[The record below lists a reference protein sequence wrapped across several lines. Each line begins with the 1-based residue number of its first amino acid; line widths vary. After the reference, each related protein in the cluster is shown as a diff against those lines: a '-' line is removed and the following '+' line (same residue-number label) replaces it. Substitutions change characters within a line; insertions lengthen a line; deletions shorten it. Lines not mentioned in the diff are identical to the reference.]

1 MPISRRA
8 RRIVW
13 ALLLSVTAAPAA
25 SAASLWAWQ
34 GGTAS
39 WCDPFAW
46 SPSTWYPDDGNG
58 GLTFDV
64 DFGSGSAALDCGAIS
79 IQALNLTGG
88 TIDAADDLSLNAL
101 FTWSAG
107 TLGGTGATRADGGL
121 TLAGSAQKNLADT
134 RLLVLAAGSS
144 SSWDDGN
151 LSLGAGG
158 ATLRTEAG
166 ATLTVAA
173 PGSSLSDD
181 SDSGFFDNQ
190 GSFVVALPGSADV
203 FTVSAGTLTN
213 SGLIDVQQGRLYLVG
228 MGSHTGLL
236 QGAGTLRSI
245 GTTTLQSGASLTGS
259 GVEVVGGLLEV
270 LPGATFAAQDT
281 ALIGAANG
289 TLRVTGPA
297 TTATTGTGRMTGSG
311 AILEGDGSFTS
322 NGAFILS
329 VGIMRGSGT
338 TRIEGGLTITNSG
351 TKLLEDSRTLV
362 LGAGSSSS
370 WEGGDLRLH
379 SDASLRTEPAA
390 ILTVTAAGRRLHA
403 FGVSVSATFDN
414 QGSFVVDLPDPVDV
428 FTLLGGTLANSGLID
443 VQQGI
448 LSLGTGSHT
457 GVLRGAGTVRQNG
470 LKTTLQSGASLTV
483 ARVEVEGGTLEVLPD
498 ATFAVQHTALTSPA
512 GGSLRVA
519 GPATTATTVTGLLS
533 GDVAWLEGDGTFVS
547 TGVFTF
553 DTGTMRG
560 SGTTRIEGGLTI
572 TGSGTKTLMDTR
584 TLLLATGSSSSW
596 DDGDLGLAGG
606 SATLRTEAGA
616 TLTVTA
622 PSRSLIQGFF
632 DNQGSFVS
640 SLPGAADVFTLAAG
654 SHTNTGTF
662 DVEHGMLEIEGPFSQ
677 TAGSLRLSGGSITAS
692 VPLEIAGGALEGT
705 GALTAHVTL
714 GGVLSPGLSVGK
726 IDIAGDLTCTA
737 TAVSRF
743 ELEGFVRGVDY
754 DAVDVS
760 GAVVLAGSLD
770 LPVLPNVAGTLG
782 PGDGFTLLV
791 AGGGLSGTFS
801 NVANGDRLFY
811 PNGDSFVTHYG
822 PGAPQPNALIA
833 DGFRRWEPV
842 GALVVSG
849 LATGGTITITIAG
862 ITLVVSID
870 PGDTPGEIAQKIADA
885 IAADPVLRALG
896 AFGKTED
903 GRVVVNEP
911 FDQAET
917 DDPGLTIQIALR
929 TPALSWLSRGLL
941 GVALALGFAAARRS
955 GRRSARGSRASLP
968 IIPSS

>member
-1 MPISRRA
+1 MPSSRRA

-13 ALLLSVTAAPAA
+13 ALLLSATAAPVA
-25 SAASLWAWQ
+25 SAASLWTWQ

-39 WCDPFAW
+39 WCDPLAW
-46 SPSTWYPDDGNG
+46 SPNTQYPDDGNG
-58 GLTFDV
+58 DLTFDV
-64 DFGSGSAALDCGAIS
+64 DLGSGSAALDCGVIS
-79 IQALNLTGG
+79 IQALNLAGG
-88 TIDAADDLSLNAL
+88 TIDAAGDLSLSAL

-107 TLGGTGATRADGGL
+107 TLGGTGATRADAGL

-134 RLLVLAAGSS
+134 RLLVLGAGSS
-144 SSWDDGN
+144 NSWYDGS
-151 LSLGAGG
+151 LSLGAGA

-173 PGSSLSDD
+173 PGRSLSDD

-190 GSFVVALPGSADV
+190 GSFVVALPAPADV

-213 SGLIDVQQGRLYLVG
+213 PGLIDVQQGRLHLVG
-228 MGSHTGLL
+228 TGSHSGLL
-236 QGAGTLRSI
+236 QGAGTLRSV
-245 GTTTLQSGASLTGS
+245 GTTILQPGAGLTTS

-270 LPGATFAAQDT
+270 LPGATFAVQDT

-297 TTATTGTGRMTGSG
+297 TEATTVTGRMAGSG

-322 NGAFILS
+322 TGAFTLS
-329 VGIMRGSGT
+329 FGIMRDSGT
-338 TRIEGGLTITNSG
+338 TRIEGGLTITGSG
-351 TKLLEDSRTLV
+351 TKRLEDTRTLV
-362 LGAGSSSS
+362 LGTGSSSS
-370 WEGGDLRLH
+370 WEGGDMLLYPG
-379 SDASLRTEPAA
+379 ASTLRTEPGAM
-390 ILTVTAAGRRLHA
+390 LTVTAAGRRLLA
-403 FGVSVSATFDN
+403 YSVSDTFDN
-414 QGSFVVDLPDPVDV
+414 QGSFVVDLPDPADV
-428 FTLLGGTLANSGLID
+428 FTLQGGTLASSGLID

-448 LSLGTGSHT
+448 LSLSQAGGGAHT
-457 GVLRGAGTVRQNG
+457 GALSGAGTVRQSCCT
-470 LKTTLQSGASLTV
+470 TTLQSGASLTV
-483 ARVEVEGGTLEVLPD
+483 ARVEVEGGTLEVLPG

-512 GGSLRVA
+512 GGSLRVT

-533 GDVAWLEGDGTFVS
+533 GDVADLEGDGTFVS

-572 TGSGTKTLMDTR
+572 TGSGTKTVTDTR

-596 DDGDLGLAGG
+596 DDGDLLLAGG

-622 PSRSLIQGFF
+622 PSRSLDLGSF

-640 SLPGAADVFTLAAG
+640 SLPDPVDVFTLAAG
-654 SHTNTGTF
+654 SHTNTGIL
-662 DVEHGMLEIEGPFSQ
+662 DVQQGRLEIEGPFSQ

-705 GALTAHVTL
+705 GAVTAVVTL
-714 GGVLSPGLSVGK
+714 GGLLSPGLSVGK
-726 IDIAGDLTCTA
+726 IDIAGSLTCTA

-743 ELEGFVRGVDY
+743 ELEGFLRSVDY

-760 GAVVLAGSLD
+760 GTVVLAGSLD
-770 LPVLPNVAGTLG
+770 LPILQNVADGLG

-801 NVANGDRLFY
+801 NVANGGRLFY
-811 PNGDSFVTHYG
+811 PNGDSFVMHYG
-822 PGAPQPNALIA
+822 PGALQPNALIA

-849 LATGGTITITIAG
+849 LAAGGTITISIAG
-862 ITLVVSID
+862 VTIVVSID
-870 PGDTPGEIAQKIADA
+870 PGDTPDEIAQKIADA
-885 IAADPVLRALG
+885 IDADPVLRALG
-896 AFGKTED
+896 VFGQAEG

-917 DDPGLTIQIALR
+917 DDLGLTIQIAFR
-929 TPALSWLSRGLL
+929 APALSWLSRALL
-941 GVALALGFAAARRS
+941 GVALALGFVATRRS
-955 GRRSARGSRASLP
+955 GAQCARL
-968 IIPSS
+968 